1 MGPFL
6 KTLVMVLVI
15 TGGDVSSAELKSSS
29 KPFKPAVLDIDRVI
43 RDAAVSTYIQETVE
57 ERRTALQKD
66 VEGYEKELRAQ
77 ETALKN
83 LQNKRDPNFEN
94 EQKSFENKVTDV
106 QKRLSGRTKI
116 LEKSFHEARSKVIR
130 QIMALV
136 NELAEAEGITLVIP
150 KNVVMYQD
158 EGYDITDRILA
169 RLDKDMPK
177 IDIQFP
183 EGV

>member
-1 MGPFL
+1 MWAFW
-6 KTLVMVLVI
+6 KTLVMVLI
-15 TGGDVSSAELKSSS
+15 ISGGNVSSAEISPTS
-29 KPFKPAVLDIDRVI
+29 KPFKLAVLDIDRVI
-43 RDAAVSTYIQETVE
+43 RDAVVTTYIQKTVE

-66 VEGYEKELRAQ
+66 VEGYEKELRSQ
-77 ETALKN
+77 ETLLKN
-83 LQNKRDPNFEN
+83 LQNKRDPSFEKA
-94 EQKSFENKVTDV
+94 QKVFENKVTDV

-116 LEKSFHEARSKVIR
+116 LEKSFHDARSQVI
-130 QIMALV
+130 QQVMALV
-136 NELAEAEGITLVIP
+136 NELAESEGITLVIP

-158 EGYDITDRILA
+158 DGYDITDRILA